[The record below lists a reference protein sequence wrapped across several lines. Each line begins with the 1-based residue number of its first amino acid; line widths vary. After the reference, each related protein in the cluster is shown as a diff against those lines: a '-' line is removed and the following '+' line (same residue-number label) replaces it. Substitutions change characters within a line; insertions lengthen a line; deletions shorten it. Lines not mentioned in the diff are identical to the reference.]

1 MEWIAHRGKTNQ
13 ALENTTEA
21 FKAAAIDSL
30 YQGIECDV
38 YPSVD
43 GEFFVYHDE
52 DFSRLSNFQTRL
64 LDLTSLEIEAIK
76 LRNTKG
82 QEYAIPKLTQFLD
95 ICKKYQKRPI
105 IEIKKVHQ
113 FQELHQLLQLLEP
126 YLKLNPI
133 IISFQIDYL
142 KYLRALAPIELLFLT
157 STINDEMIYDCRVNE
172 FGFNLHEKLLNHT
185 TVTLLKKKGFKVG
198 FWTVSKQEKAR
209 LAEKLEV
216 DYLTVDTTH
225 FSTD

>member
-21 FKAAAIDSL
+21 FKAAAIDAL
-30 YQGIECDV
+30 YQGIECDI
-38 YPSVD
+38 YPSID
-43 GEFFVYHDE
+43 GEFFVFHDE
-52 DFSRLSNFQTRL
+52 DFSRLSNYKTRL
-64 LDLTSLEIEAIK
+64 LDLTSFEIEAIK
-76 LRNTKG
+76 LYDING
-82 QEYAIPKLTQFLD
+82 QAYAVPKLTHFLD
-95 ICKKYQKRPI
+95 ICKTHQKRPI
-105 IEIKKVHQ
+105 IEIKQVHQ
-113 FQELHQLLQLLEP
+113 FQELHQLLQILEP
-126 YLKLNPI
+126 YLSLNPM

-172 FGFNLHEKLLNHT
+172 IGFNLHEKLLNDT
-185 TVTLLKKKGFKVG
+185 TVALLKKKGFKIG

-209 LAEKLEV
+209 LAEKLQV